1 MDEKKII
8 KVLEE
13 VKTRKGLNRKDIEE
27 ICGSETTFIL
37 GFLQK
42 HDACFICEN
51 DRISRIKDENAAILI
66 EELLERKKEKK
77 RDNIRWAV
85 TTAISVIALILSI
98 FGVLLPFL

>member
-13 VKTRKGLNRKDIEE
+13 VKSKKGLSRKEIEE
-27 ICGSETTFIL
+27 ICGSETSFIL

-51 DRISRIKDENAAILI
+51 DRISRVKDENAALLV
-66 EELLERKKEKK
+66 EELIERKKERK

-98 FGVLLPFL
+98 FSVLLPFL